1 MKAQARSG
9 QTGFAKH
16 VVLYAVR
23 LRSFLAHTHTCTH
36 THTLTHT
43 RNLRIN
49 LLDDVANLELLAF
62 GCTHHGASGRTPPLR
77 VMLATRDLLIVMR
90 VMRVIWVIRV
100 IWVRVIWVMR
110 VIWVIVMRVIWVIWV
125 TWVRVIWVIVIIFV
139 IVMRVV
145 CHILSSGC
153 GIQVLEK
160 RSPEVPVASQT
171 RGTGGAG
178 RYQRLRKELVL

>member
-36 THTLTHT
+36 THTHTHT

-90 VMRVIWVIRV
+90 VIW
-100 IWVRVIWVMR
+100 
-110 VIWVIVMRVIWVIWV
+110 VIWVIVII
-125 TWVRVIWVIVIIFV
+125 IVIVIIFV